1 MKIVH
6 ICLSNFFIDGHLYQE
21 NELVREHVKL
31 GHNVLVIASTEVFDA
46 RGHTTY
52 TEPSEYIGQEG
63 AKVIRIPYWRWLP
76 HPIAR
81 KVRSYPG
88 VKRLLS
94 DFAPDVIMFHG
105 ASAWELLTISKYVL
119 KHPNIIFN
127 IDSHADEHNSGQ
139 NWVSREILHRRFYG
153 PILRR
158 AMQYSGPLLCVSL
171 SVKDF
176 SRNVYQI
183 HETKLEFFPL
193 GGRILPAETREE
205 MRNEVRETLGI
216 GDDTIMIVQSGK
228 QDKRKKLS
236 QSLRALAK
244 VNDPNL
250 KLVIAGVLQDDV
262 KQECEALINADPRVT
277 FLGWQSSDEL
287 TKLLCAADVYLQ
299 PGTQSATMQ
308 HSLCCGC
315 AVILEAVASHKP
327 YVDENGWLINS
338 NESLASVLSK
348 LSTDRIDQ
356 KKAASLS
363 FAKRMLDYQEM
374 AKKLLTNGN

>member
-1 MKIVH
+1 M
-6 ICLSNFFIDGHLYQE
+6 GHE
-21 NELVREHVKL
+21 
-31 GHNVLVIASTEVFDA
+31 VLVIASTEVFDA
-46 RGHTTY
+46 HGHTTY
-52 TEPSEYIGQEG
+52 TDANDYTGHEG
-63 AKVIRIPYWRWLP
+63 ARVIRLPYCSWLP

-81 KVRSYPG
+81 RFRSYPG
-88 VKRLLS
+88 VKNVLF

-105 ASAWELLTISKYVL
+105 ASAWELLTVSEYAR
-119 KHPNIIFN
+119 KHPNVIFN
-127 IDSHADEHNSGQ
+127 IDSHADAHNSGQ
-139 NWVSREILHRRFYG
+139 NWVSRKILHQHFYG

-158 AMQYSGPLLCVSL
+158 AMQRSGPLLCISL

-176 SRNVYQI
+176 ARDVYKI
-183 HETKLEFFPL
+183 SESKLEFFPL
-193 GGRILPAETREE
+193 GGRILPAETRDA

-244 VNDPNL
+244 VDDPNL

-315 AVILEAVASHKP
+315 AVILDAVASHKP
-327 YVDENGWLINS
+327 YVDGNGWLINS